1 MTRLP
6 KKISLVAQ
14 TAVALREAISLGRWK
29 RLLPGEH
36 ELASQLHVGRR
47 TVRAAL
53 NQLCSDG
60 VVKCCHGKRREII
73 NQHLVRLPPASS
85 RIVFL
90 TPVPLQTLS
99 PFAIFIIDRLREHLA
114 EEGYLLEIHS
124 GRVPYRA
131 PVTNHLKNLA
141 ETLDPAG
148 WVLSQSTEPM
158 QRWFHESGLPCV
170 VAGSCY
176 PEITLPSVDT
186 DFGAICRHAVGQF
199 LARGHRQLVLLNPN
213 PGAAGDLKAEAGF
226 HEALQKTRAQGV
238 TANIVNH
245 DGTPANICA
254 RLNGLMQSDQPP
266 TAFLVSR
273 AQHVLTVLGHLLS
286 CRFRIPQD
294 VAVISRDDE
303 SFLENVVP
311 TVARYSRNPDVFAST
326 LSRMVLEVVH
336 GKPVMKEHKIMPS
349 FVLGQ
354 TLGRKEG

>member
-1 MTRLP
+1 MTLLP

-14 TAVALREAISLGRWK
+14 TAMAIREAISLGRWK

-53 NQLCSDG
+53 DQLCSDG

-90 TPVPLQTLS
+90 TPVPLQTLTS
-99 PFAIFIIDRLREHLA
+99 FGIFIIDRLREHLA
-114 EEGYLLEIHS
+114 EEGYLLEIHA

-311 TVARYSRNPDVFAST
+311 TVTRYSRNPDVFAST